1 MFIYLNLA
9 TLVVPPLCVCIE
21 HVSMAMGVFVSVAA
35 MSASLHW
42 AIEDVVCC
50 IVISRVR
57 ILGASLLFAA
67 CPYEFMLMPLIG
79 SVAHLAM
86 TFWHVT
92 MLYLKVHSLLHL
104 AM

>member
-1 MFIYLNLA
+1 
-9 TLVVPPLCVCIE
+9 
-21 HVSMAMGVFVSVAA
+21 MAMGGFVSVAA

-57 ILGASLLFAA
+57 VLGASLLFAA
-67 CPYEFMLMPLIG
+67 CPYRFLLMPLIG
-79 SVAHLAM
+79 SVARSAM

-92 MLYLKVHSLLHL
+92 MLY
-104 AM
+104 